1 MTQALQKDKPIKA
14 IVLAIILLT
23 HPAAFSQGK
32 GPEIKVDVQTTQN
45 QNIKTQ
51 IKTIPNAKDQTI
63 EISLINLTKNNVN
76 LRSVNV
82 TITPGVLIPDGTPY
96 MKGADMMEDHEGQ
109 MIKTETG
116 QKHRYNNSNMYLMFK
131 KGADDYLLV
140 GLISWRTFLCNI
152 ITEAGVIKITGDG
165 DNKEIKAG
173 QSVPFDKVVYLQN
186 KSWQDL
192 QEKYADLIASENN
205 VKAPR
210 NVSWKGWSTW
220 DFYVQKFLPEDVAT
234 NTNAIKDL
242 QVNTN
247 IIQVDGGWW
256 KQRGDYLET
265 RDNLPGGIK
274 AMIEK
279 IHQAGYKAG
288 LHFDGMRV
296 SEGAAIA
303 KEHPEYFLHTEK
315 GSFVEIGR
323 DVITKDPLVCW
334 DFSNPGAAAYIKK
347 VMKNAREEWKV
358 DYFKIDFLRQ
368 GLTKGVSHLPV
379 TNLERFRMGIRAMKE
394 GFGSDVYF
402 LSCSANFGSM
412 IGLSEANRTGGDIQ
426 PNYEAVK
433 TRAQHTSASYYLH
446 PKIYNLD
453 PDYLILRSKEES
465 NERDGKKPSLT
476 VDEAA
481 MWAAYVSIYGN
492 ARFESD
498 NIPLLQPEKKALIA
512 ETFNMP
518 FFTKTIPMDLWD
530 HYNAYTDAPNF
541 FLARTDNGT
550 ICIGLFN
557 WDNKDANFTVS
568 GFKQPASLKAFKGST
583 QLVITNGNVSVPLKG
598 IHSILLQY
606 QGKETFDQLRKQLT
620 LSAGNL

>member
-1 MTQALQKDKPIKA
+1 MTHASQLFNQKA
-14 IVLAIILLT
+14 FRIILILLAT
-23 HPAAFSQGK
+23 SPIAFSQSK
-32 GPEIKVDVQTTQN
+32 VPEIKVDVQTTQN
-45 QNIKTQ
+45 QHIKTQ
-51 IKTIPNAKDQTI
+51 IKINADAKDQTI
-63 EISLINLTKNNVN
+63 AIGLINQTKGNQN
-76 LRSVNV
+76 LRSINV
-82 TITPGVLIPDGTPY
+82 TITPDVLIPDGTPY

-109 MIKTETG
+109 MIKMETG

-152 ITEAGVIKITGDG
+152 ITEAGIIKITGDG
-165 DNKEIKAG
+165 DNREIKAG
-173 QSVPFDKVVYLQN
+173 QSIPFDKVVYLQD

-192 QEKYADLIASENN
+192 QEKYADMIARENN
-205 VKAPR
+205 VKAPQH
-210 NVSWKGWSTW
+210 VSWKGWSTW

-234 NTNAIKDL
+234 NTKAIKDL
-242 QVNTN
+242 QVSTN
-247 IIQVDGGWW
+247 IIQIDGGWW
-256 KQRGDYLET
+256 KQRGDYLGT
-265 RDNLPGGIK
+265 RDNIPGGIK

-303 KEHPEYFLHTEK
+303 KDHPEYFLHTEK
-315 GSFVEIGR
+315 GGLVEIGR

-334 DFSNPGAAAYIKK
+334 DYSNPGATTYIKK

-402 LSCSANFGSM
+402 LACSANFGSM
-412 IGLSEANRTGGDIQ
+412 IGLSDADRTGGDIQ

-433 TRAQHTSASYYLH
+433 TRVQHTSASYYLH
-446 PKIYNLD
+446 PKIFNLD
-453 PDYLILRSKEES
+453 PDYLVLRSKEES
-465 NERDGKKPSLT
+465 NDRDGKKPSLA

-481 MWAAYVSIYGN
+481 MWAGYVSIYGN

-498 NIPLLQPEKKALIA
+498 NISLLQAEKKALIV

-518 FFTKTIPMDLWD
+518 FFTRTIPMDLWD
-530 HYNAYTDAPNF
+530 HYNTYTDAPNF
-541 FLARTDNGT
+541 FLARTDDNT

-557 WDNKDANFTVS
+557 WDNKDVHFTVS
-568 GFKQPASLKAFKGST
+568 GFKQPASVKAFKGST
-583 QLVITNGNVSVPLKG
+583 QMAATNGSIAVPLQG
-598 IHSILLQY
+598 VHSILLQY
-606 QGKETFDQLRKQLT
+606 QGKETFDQLRRQLT
-620 LSAGNL
+620 LTAGN